1 MLQPSQPQT
10 LPTPSAGLAP
20 ASSGPLAPGS
30 AEASAPLIRPVFE
43 APQDPGRAQGLQ
55 DASILVAAAPAA
67 EGSPSIS
74 GRSTV
79 ADPVAPPTP
88 VAPSA
93 SSAATARPKP
103 QSPSAPGQAEGVS
116 PRPDGAFSLRGPG
129 REEPSYSELLQDIN
143 AGRVQDLLLA
153 PRQRLVTVT
162 YRDGR
167 RADVALFNDNQVLL
181 RSAERARVPL
191 TVRDEQRD
199 EAVAGLLG
207 NLLLVLLLLA
217 GLTLLIRRSA
227 QVANR
232 ALGFARSQPRLQPEG
247 SVPVHFE
254 DVAGIGEA
262 KEELQ
267 EVVTFLRAPER
278 FTAIGAKIPRGV
290 LLIGPP
296 GTGKT
301 LLARAIAGEA
311 GVPFFSMAASEFVE
325 MFVGVGASRVRD
337 LFRQAKAKAP
347 CIIFIDEIDAVG
359 RQRGAGIGGGNDERE
374 QTLNQLLTEMD
385 GFEDNSGV
393 ILLAATNRPDVLD
406 AALMRPGR
414 FDRRITVDLP
424 DRKGRE
430 EILSV
435 HARTRPLAES
445 VSLADWA
452 ARTPGFS
459 GADLSNLLNEAA
471 ILTARRQQQRIDDSA
486 ISDALERITM
496 GLSAAPLQD
505 SAKKRLI
512 AYHEVGHAL
521 LTTLIP
527 RADRLDKVTLL
538 PRAGG
543 VGGFARTMPDEDI
556 LDSGLISKAYLQARL
571 VVVLGG
577 RAAEIVVFGPS
588 EVTQGA
594 AGDLQTVTQI
604 CREMVTRYGFSS
616 LGPVALESDGGQVFL
631 GRDWIRSE
639 TNYSSRTGT
648 LIDRQVRALANGALD
663 LAVAVLRPRR
673 DLMDR
678 LVERLILEETIG
690 GESFRAEV
698 EAWEQAH
705 PQMPAVPLG
714 LFGPL
719 GAEPAGKADVEAA
732 QVGV

>member
-1 MLQPSQPQT
+1 VGTTSTQSQPSATPQGT
-10 LPTPSAGLAP
+10 AQKLEVQRVHP
-20 ASSGPLAPGS
+20 ADSGN
-30 AEASAPLIRPVFE
+30 E
-43 APQDPGRAQGLQ
+43 
-55 DASILVAAAPAA
+55 PAA
-67 EGSPSIS
+67 GKPGAIS
-74 GRSTV
+74 
-79 ADPVAPPTP
+79 
-88 VAPSA
+88 
-93 SSAATARPKP
+93 
-103 QSPSAPGQAEGVS
+103 VS
-116 PRPDGAFSLRGPG
+116 PRSVNDKTGDPPAGKVEVLQQPFRIGGGGGAT
-129 REEPSYSELLQDIN
+129 PSYSQLLQDL
-143 AGRVQDLLLA
+143 ASGRVKDLLLS
-153 PRQRLVTVT
+153 PRQGVVDAT

-167 RADVALFNDNQVLL
+167 NVQVPVFNDNQLL
-181 RSAERARVPL
+181 IRTATQAAVPL

-199 EAVAGLLG
+199 EAMAGLLG
-207 NLLLVLLLLA
+207 NLLLVMLLLT
-217 GLTLLIRRSA
+217 GLTLLIRRSS

-232 ALGFARSQPRLQPEG
+232 ALGFGRSQPRLQAEG
-247 SVPVHFE
+247 SVAVHFE

-267 EVVTFLRAPER
+267 EVVTFLRSPER
-278 FTAIGAKIPRGV
+278 FTSVGAKIPKGV
-290 LLIGPP
+290 LLVGPP

-301 LLARAIAGEA
+301 LLAKAIAGEA

-385 GFEDNSGV
+385 GFEENSGV
-393 ILLAATNRPDVLD
+393 ILLAATNRSDVLD

-430 EILSV
+430 DILAV
-435 HARTRPLAES
+435 HARTRPLADS

-471 ILTARRQQQRIDDSA
+471 ILTARRQQNLIDDAA
-486 ISDALERITM
+486 IGDALERITM
-496 GLSAAPLQD
+496 GLTAAPLQD

-521 LTTLIP
+521 LTTLLP
-527 RADRLDKVTLL
+527 NADKLDKVTLL

-556 LDSGLISKAYLQARL
+556 LDSGLISKAYLRSRL

-594 AGDLQTVTQI
+594 AGDLQMVSRI

-616 LGPVALESDGGQVFL
+616 LGPVALESDAGQVFL
-631 GRDWIRSE
+631 GRDWIRPE
-639 TNYSSRTGT
+639 APPYSSRTGSQ
-648 LIDRQVRALANGALD
+648 IDAQVRQLASAALD
-663 LAVAVLRPRR
+663 RALAVLRPRR
-673 DLMDR
+673 ELLDR
-678 LVERLILEETIG
+678 LVEHLIAEETIH
-690 GESFRAEV
+690 GEAFRALV
-698 EAWEQAH
+698 AQWESEN
-705 PQMPAVPLG
+705 PQLSGVPAQLSLLLTPDASPETDV
-714 LFGPL
+714 
-719 GAEPAGKADVEAA
+719 KAAK
-732 QVGV
+732 VGV